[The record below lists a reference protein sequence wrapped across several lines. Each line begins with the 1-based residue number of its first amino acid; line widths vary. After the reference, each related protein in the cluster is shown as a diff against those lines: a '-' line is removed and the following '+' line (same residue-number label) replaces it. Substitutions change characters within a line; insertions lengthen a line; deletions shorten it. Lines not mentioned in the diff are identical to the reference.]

1 MDSIFHFH
9 RNTSLPINGL
19 VDFLNDRDLYTG
31 NYGSFNDETAAIA
44 RRSLYYS
51 NGNKKMPTNSGMM
64 TAGFAKAL
72 NRALQVHTWPMC
84 GDGYGYNNTADID
97 NQTCVAAYTVSS
109 TYNSQKIGFGT
120 RLSILYKFS
129 SNKFFLGDEKGNA
142 KSLAD
147 VQKTLK
153 VYSEPFLFCMWGYY
167 MQDKEFHDTFNKLL
181 VYYKRIIAKTST
193 PSVNKND
200 VDAAKK
206 CACKLADI
214 AYFMSTKDKVANSKL
229 ESRVIPNPTV
239 NSVGGLYDTLVATD
253 AAAPTAF
260 IGNISPFK
268 DSRGKDMAV
277 SEPEPES
284 EKPKTA
290 ADLEKAFLLNKKR
303 VLTDT
308 EKALLIVPDSH
319 IPGVE
324 AYSLCKHIQKSSKTP
339 RPIRNILL
347 RGEAGTGKTETA
359 KDIALGLGLPYVFV
373 TCSSDTEIYDLLGQ
387 MMPNKPNET
396 PMSIDE
402 YQNAYGDLDLNAL
415 PTATDI
421 SNDPEMAYKAITGKK
436 KRDATEADCL
446 AAIIQRAMAG
456 GADSGANG
464 FHYVESPLI
473 QAIRNGWVCEI
484 QEPTVIAKPGV
495 LVGLNGLL
503 DSTSAV
509 NLPTGETIRRHPDA
523 VIIAT
528 TNISYEGCRDM
539 NQSVLSRFQI
549 KMDIHAPADTILAE
563 RLRSMTGCPES
574 VKVPQILKAYHA
586 VLNTLKT
593 LYLTDGSVDLRTL
606 ADWISSYMITGSY
619 MESAEM
625 TIIPSATADEEGIN
639 KVREVIR
646 KLV

>member
-1 MDSIFHFH
+1 MDCIFHFH

-51 NGNKKMPTNSGMM
+51 NGNNKMPTNSGMM

-181 VYYKRIIAKTST
+181 VFYKRIIAKTST

-456 GADSGANG
+456 GADS
-464 FHYVESPLI
+464 
-473 QAIRNGWVCEI
+473 
-484 QEPTVIAKPGV
+484 
-495 LVGLNGLL
+495 
-503 DSTSAV
+503 
-509 NLPTGETIRRHPDA
+509 
-523 VIIAT
+523 
-528 TNISYEGCRDM
+528 
-539 NQSVLSRFQI
+539 
-549 KMDIHAPADTILAE
+549 
-563 RLRSMTGCPES
+563 
-574 VKVPQILKAYHA
+574 
-586 VLNTLKT
+586 
-593 LYLTDGSVDLRTL
+593 
-606 ADWISSYMITGSY
+606 
-619 MESAEM
+619 
-625 TIIPSATADEEGIN
+625 
-639 KVREVIR
+639 
-646 KLV
+646 

>member
-181 VYYKRIIAKTST
+181 VFYKRIIAKTST

>member
-1 MDSIFHFH
+1 MDCIFHFH

-109 TYNSQKIGFGT
+109 TYNSQRIGFGT

-181 VYYKRIIAKTST
+181 VFYKRIIAKTST

-436 KRDATEADCL
+436 KRDATETDCL
-446 AAIIQRAMAG
+446 AAIIQRAAAG

-549 KMDIHAPADTILAE
+549 KMDIHAPEDTILAE
-563 RLRSMTGCPES
+563 RLRSMTGCPKS
-574 VKVPQILKAYHA
+574 VRVPQILKAYHA

>member
-1 MDSIFHFH
+1 MDCIFHFH

-51 NGNKKMPTNSGMM
+51 NGNNKMPTNSGMM

-181 VYYKRIIAKTST
+181 VFYKRIIAKTST

-446 AAIIQRAMAG
+446 AAIIQRATAG

-549 KMDIHAPADTILAE
+549 KMDIHAPEDTIFAE
-563 RLRSMTGCPES
+563 RLRSMTGCPKS
-574 VKVPQILKAYHA
+574 VRVPQILKAYHA

>member
-1 MDSIFHFH
+1 MDCIFHFH

-181 VYYKRIIAKTST
+181 VFYKRIIAKAST

-214 AYFMSTKDKVANSKL
+214 AYFMSTRDKVANSKL

-277 SEPEPES
+277 SEPVPES

-446 AAIIQRAMAG
+446 AAIIQRAAAG

-549 KMDIHAPADTILAE
+549 KMDIHAPEDTILAE
-563 RLRSMTGCPES
+563 RLRSMTGCPKS

>member
-1 MDSIFHFH
+1 MDCIFHFH

-51 NGNKKMPTNSGMM
+51 NGNKKMSTNSGMM

-181 VYYKRIIAKTST
+181 VFYKRIIAKTST

-214 AYFMSTKDKVANSKL
+214 AYFMSTRDKVANSKL

-446 AAIIQRAMAG
+446 AAIIQRAVAG

-549 KMDIHAPADTILAE
+549 KMDIHAPEDTILAE
-563 RLRSMTGCPES
+563 RLRSMTGCPKS
-574 VKVPQILKAYHA
+574 VRVPQILKAYHA

>member
-1 MDSIFHFH
+1 MDCIFHFH

-51 NGNKKMPTNSGMM
+51 NGNNKMPTNSGMM

-181 VYYKRIIAKTST
+181 VFYKRIIAKTST

-446 AAIIQRAMAG
+446 AAIIQRAAAG
-456 GADSGANG
+456 SADSGANG

-563 RLRSMTGCPES
+563 RLRSMTGCPKS

>member
-1 MDSIFHFH
+1 MDCIFHFH

-181 VYYKRIIAKTST
+181 VFYKRIIAKAST
-193 PSVNKND
+193 PSVNEND

-206 CACKLADI
+206 CACKLVDI
-214 AYFMSTKDKVANSKL
+214 AYFMSTRDKVANSKL

-549 KMDIHAPADTILAE
+549 KMDIHAPEDTILAE
-563 RLRSMTGCPES
+563 RLRSMTGCPKS
-574 VKVPQILKAYHA
+574 VRVPQILKAYHA

>member
-1 MDSIFHFH
+1 MDCIFHFH

-51 NGNKKMPTNSGMM
+51 NGNNKMPTNSGMM

-181 VYYKRIIAKTST
+181 VFYKRIIAKAST

-277 SEPEPES
+277 SEPEPEP

-549 KMDIHAPADTILAE
+549 KMDIHAPEDTILAE
-563 RLRSMTGCPES
+563 RLRSMTGCPKS
-574 VKVPQILKAYHA
+574 VRVPQILKAYHA

>member
-1 MDSIFHFH
+1 MDCIFHFH

-181 VYYKRIIAKTST
+181 VFYKRIIAKAST

-214 AYFMSTKDKVANSKL
+214 AYFMSTRDKVANSKL

-253 AAAPTAF
+253 AAAPTFF

-277 SEPEPES
+277 SEPVPES

-387 MMPNKPNET
+387 MIPNKPNET

-446 AAIIQRAMAG
+446 AAIIQRAAAG

-549 KMDIHAPADTILAE
+549 KMDIHAPEDTILAE
-563 RLRSMTGCPES
+563 RLRSMTGCPKS
-574 VKVPQILKAYHA
+574 VRVPQILKAYHA

>member
-1 MDSIFHFH
+1 MDCIFHFH

-181 VYYKRIIAKTST
+181 VFYKRIISKAST

-214 AYFMSTKDKVANSKL
+214 AYFMSTRDKVANSKL

-446 AAIIQRAMAG
+446 AAIIQRAAAG

-563 RLRSMTGCPES
+563 RLRSMTGCPKS

>member
-51 NGNKKMPTNSGMM
+51 NGNNKMPTNSGMM

-229 ESRVIPNPTV
+229 ESRVISNPTV

>member
-1 MDSIFHFH
+1 MDCIFHFH
-9 RNTSLPINGL
+9 RNISLPINGL

-51 NGNKKMPTNSGMM
+51 NGNNKMPTNSGMM

-120 RLSILYKFS
+120 RLSIFYKFS
-129 SNKFFLGDEKGNA
+129 LNKFFLGDEKGNA

-181 VYYKRIIAKTST
+181 VFYKRIIAKTST

-229 ESRVIPNPTV
+229 ESRVISNPTV
-239 NSVGGLYDTLVATD
+239 NSVGGLYYTLVATD

-549 KMDIHAPADTILAE
+549 KMDIHAPEDTILAE
-563 RLRSMTGCPES
+563 RLRSMTGCPKS
-574 VKVPQILKAYHA
+574 VRVPQILKAYHA

>member
-1 MDSIFHFH
+1 MDCIFHFH

-51 NGNKKMPTNSGMM
+51 NGNNKMPTNSGMM

-181 VYYKRIIAKTST
+181 VFYKRIIAKTST

-509 NLPTGETIRRHPDA
+509 NLPIGETIRRHPDA

-549 KMDIHAPADTILAE
+549 KMDIHAPEDTILAE
-563 RLRSMTGCPES
+563 RLRSMTGCPKS
-574 VKVPQILKAYHA
+574 VRVPQILKAYHA

>member
-1 MDSIFHFH
+1 MDCIFHFH

-181 VYYKRIIAKTST
+181 VFYKRIIAKAST

-214 AYFMSTKDKVANSKL
+214 AYFMSTRDKVANSKL
-229 ESRVIPNPTV
+229 ESRVISNPTV

-253 AAAPTAF
+253 AATPTAF

-446 AAIIQRAMAG
+446 AAIIQRATAG

-549 KMDIHAPADTILAE
+549 KMDIHAPEDTILAE
-563 RLRSMTGCPES
+563 RLRSMTGCPKS
-574 VKVPQILKAYHA
+574 VRVPRILKAYHA

>member
-1 MDSIFHFH
+1 MDCIFHFH

-51 NGNKKMPTNSGMM
+51 NGNNKMPTNSGMM

-181 VYYKRIIAKTST
+181 VFYKRIIAKTST

-503 DSTSAV
+503 DSTSTV

-563 RLRSMTGCPES
+563 RLRSMTGCPKS

>member
-1 MDSIFHFH
+1 MDCIFHFH

-51 NGNKKMPTNSGMM
+51 NGNNKMPTNSGMM

-181 VYYKRIIAKTST
+181 VFYKRIIAKTST

-229 ESRVIPNPTV
+229 ESRVIPNPTI
-239 NSVGGLYDTLVATD
+239 NSVGGLYDTLVSTD

-446 AAIIQRAMAG
+446 AAIIQRATAG

-549 KMDIHAPADTILAE
+549 KMDIHAPEDTILAE
-563 RLRSMTGCPES
+563 RLRSMTGCPKS
-574 VKVPQILKAYHA
+574 VRVPQILKAYHA

>member
-51 NGNKKMPTNSGMM
+51 NGNNKMPTNSGMM

-549 KMDIHAPADTILAE
+549 KMDIHTPEDTILAE
-563 RLRSMTGCPES
+563 RLRSMTGCPKS

>member
-1 MDSIFHFH
+1 MDCIFHFH

-120 RLSILYKFS
+120 RLSILYKVS

-181 VYYKRIIAKTST
+181 VFYKRIIAKAST

-200 VDAAKK
+200 MDAAKK

-214 AYFMSTKDKVANSKL
+214 AYFMSTRDKVANSKL

-446 AAIIQRAMAG
+446 AAIIQRAAAG

-549 KMDIHAPADTILAE
+549 KMDIHAPEDTILAE
-563 RLRSMTGCPES
+563 RLRSMTGCPKS

>member
-1 MDSIFHFH
+1 MDCIFHFH

-109 TYNSQKIGFGT
+109 TYNSQRIGFGT

-181 VYYKRIIAKTST
+181 VFYKRIIAKTST

-436 KRDATEADCL
+436 KRDVTEADCL

-549 KMDIHAPADTILAE
+549 KMDIHAPEDTILAE
-563 RLRSMTGCPES
+563 RLRSMTGCPKS
-574 VKVPQILKAYHA
+574 VRVPQILKAYHA

>member
-1 MDSIFHFH
+1 MDCIFHFH

-51 NGNKKMPTNSGMM
+51 NGNNKMPTNSGMM

-181 VYYKRIIAKTST
+181 VFYKRIIAKTST

-339 RPIRNILL
+339 RPISNILL

-549 KMDIHAPADTILAE
+549 KMDIHAPEDTILAE
-563 RLRSMTGCPES
+563 RLRSMTGCPKS
-574 VKVPQILKAYHA
+574 VRVSQILKAYHA

>member
-1 MDSIFHFH
+1 MDCIFHFH

-181 VYYKRIIAKTST
+181 VFYKRIIAKAST

-214 AYFMSTKDKVANSKL
+214 AYFMSTRDKVANSKL

-446 AAIIQRAMAG
+446 AAIIQRATAG

-549 KMDIHAPADTILAE
+549 KMDIHAPEDAILAE
-563 RLRSMTGCPES
+563 RLRSMTGCPKS
-574 VKVPQILKAYHA
+574 VRVPQILKAYHA

>member
-1 MDSIFHFH
+1 MDCIFHFH

-181 VYYKRIIAKTST
+181 VFYKRIIAKAST

-214 AYFMSTKDKVANSKL
+214 AYFMSTRDKVANSKL

-347 RGEAGTGKTETA
+347 RGEASTGKTETA

-446 AAIIQRAMAG
+446 AAIIQRAAAG

-473 QAIRNGWVCEI
+473 
-484 QEPTVIAKPGV
+484 
-495 LVGLNGLL
+495 
-503 DSTSAV
+503 
-509 NLPTGETIRRHPDA
+509 
-523 VIIAT
+523 
-528 TNISYEGCRDM
+528 
-539 NQSVLSRFQI
+539 LSL
-549 KMDIHAPADTILAE
+549 IHI
-563 RLRSMTGCPES
+563 
-574 VKVPQILKAYHA
+574 
-586 VLNTLKT
+586 
-593 LYLTDGSVDLRTL
+593 
-606 ADWISSYMITGSY
+606 
-619 MESAEM
+619 
-625 TIIPSATADEEGIN
+625 
-639 KVREVIR
+639 
-646 KLV
+646 

>member
-31 NYGSFNDETAAIA
+31 NYGSFNDETAAIE

-51 NGNKKMPTNSGMM
+51 NGNRKMPTNSGMM

-181 VYYKRIIAKTST
+181 VFYKRIVAKTST
-193 PSVNKND
+193 PSENKND
-200 VDAAKK
+200 VDVAKK

-421 SNDPEMAYKAITGKK
+421 SNDPEMAYKAITGKG

-446 AAIIQRAMAG
+446 SAIIQRAAAG
-456 GADSGANG
+456 NVNSGANG

-549 KMDIHAPADTILAE
+549 KMDIHAPEDTILAE
-563 RLRSMTGCPES
+563 RLRSMTGCPKS
-574 VKVPQILKAYHA
+574 VRIPQILKAYHA

>member
-1 MDSIFHFH
+1 MDCIFHFH

-51 NGNKKMPTNSGMM
+51 NGNNKMPTNSGMM

-181 VYYKRIIAKTST
+181 VFYKRIIAKTST

-456 GADSGANG
+456 GTDSGANG

-549 KMDIHAPADTILAE
+549 KMDIHAPEDTILAE
-563 RLRSMTGCPES
+563 RLRSMTGCPKS
-574 VKVPQILKAYHA
+574 VRVSQILKAYHA

>member
-1 MDSIFHFH
+1 MDCIFHFH

-181 VYYKRIIAKTST
+181 VFYKRIIAKAST

-214 AYFMSTKDKVANSKL
+214 AYFMSTRDKVANSKL

-253 AAAPTAF
+253 AAAPTFF

-308 EKALLIVPDSH
+308 EKALLIIPDSH

-436 KRDATEADCL
+436 KRDATEVDCL
-446 AAIIQRAMAG
+446 AAIIQHAAAG
-456 GADSGANG
+456 SMNSGANG

-549 KMDIHAPADTILAE
+549 KMDIHAPVDTILAE
-563 RLRSMTGCPES
+563 RLRSMTGCPKS

>member
-1 MDSIFHFH
+1 MDCIFHFH

-181 VYYKRIIAKTST
+181 VFYKRIIAKAST

-214 AYFMSTKDKVANSKL
+214 AYFMSTRDKVANSKL
-229 ESRVIPNPTV
+229 ESRAIPNPTV

-446 AAIIQRAMAG
+446 AAIIQRAAAG

-549 KMDIHAPADTILAE
+549 KMDIHAPEDTILAE
-563 RLRSMTGCPES
+563 RLRSMTGCPKS

>member
-1 MDSIFHFH
+1 MDCIFHFH

-51 NGNKKMPTNSGMM
+51 NGNNKMPTNSGMM

-181 VYYKRIIAKTST
+181 VFYKRIIAKTST

-549 KMDIHAPADTILAE
+549 KMDIHAPEDTILAE
-563 RLRSMTGCPES
+563 RLRSMTGCPKS
-574 VKVPQILKAYHA
+574 VRVSQILKAYHA
-586 VLNTLKT
+586 VQNTLKT

>member
-1 MDSIFHFH
+1 MDCIFHFH

-31 NYGSFNDETAAIA
+31 NYGSFNDETASIE
-44 RRSLYYS
+44 RRSLFYS

-181 VYYKRIIAKTST
+181 VFYKRIVAKAST

-200 VDAAKK
+200 VDVAKK

-229 ESRVIPNPTV
+229 ESRVIPNPTI

-260 IGNISPFK
+260 IGDISPFK

-421 SNDPEMAYKAITGKK
+421 SNDPEMAYKAITGKE

-446 AAIIQRAMAG
+446 AAIIQRAAAG
-456 GADSGANG
+456 NVNSGANG

-549 KMDIHAPADTILAE
+549 KMDIHAPEDTILAE
-563 RLRSMTGCPES
+563 RLRSMTGCPKS
-574 VKVPQILKAYHA
+574 VRVPQILKAYHA

>member
-1 MDSIFHFH
+1 MDCIFHFH

-181 VYYKRIIAKTST
+181 VFYKRIIAKAST

-214 AYFMSTKDKVANSKL
+214 AYFMSTRDKVANSKL

-446 AAIIQRAMAG
+446 AAIIQRAAAG

-563 RLRSMTGCPES
+563 RLRSMTGCPKR

>member
-1 MDSIFHFH
+1 MDCIFHFH

-181 VYYKRIIAKTST
+181 VFYKRIIAKAST

-214 AYFMSTKDKVANSKL
+214 AYFMSTRDKVANSKL

-446 AAIIQRAMAG
+446 AAIIQRATAG

-484 QEPTVIAKPGV
+484 QEPTIIAKPGV

-563 RLRSMTGCPES
+563 RLRSMTGCPKS

>member
-1 MDSIFHFH
+1 MDCIFHFH

-51 NGNKKMPTNSGMM
+51 NGNNKMPTNSGMM

-181 VYYKRIIAKTST
+181 VFYKRIIAKTST

-456 GADSGANG
+456 GADSGAHG

-549 KMDIHAPADTILAE
+549 KMDIHAPEDTILAE
-563 RLRSMTGCPES
+563 RLRSMTGCPKS
-574 VKVPQILKAYHA
+574 VRVPQILKAYHA

>member
-1 MDSIFHFH
+1 MDCIFHFH

-51 NGNKKMPTNSGMM
+51 NGNNKMPTNSGMM

-181 VYYKRIIAKTST
+181 VFYKRIIAKTST

-549 KMDIHAPADTILAE
+549 KMDIHAPEDTILAE
-563 RLRSMTGCPES
+563 RLRSMTGCPKS
-574 VKVPQILKAYHA
+574 VRVSQILKAYHA

>member
-1 MDSIFHFH
+1 MDCIFHFH

-181 VYYKRIIAKTST
+181 VFYKRIIAKAST

-446 AAIIQRAMAG
+446 AAIIQRATAG
-456 GADSGANG
+456 GTDSGANG

-549 KMDIHAPADTILAE
+549 KMDIHAPEDTILAE
-563 RLRSMTGCPES
+563 RLRSMTGCPKS
-574 VKVPQILKAYHA
+574 VRVPQILKAYHA

>member
-1 MDSIFHFH
+1 MDCIFHFH

-181 VYYKRIIAKTST
+181 VFYKRIIAKAST

-214 AYFMSTKDKVANSKL
+214 AYFMSTRDKVANSKL

-308 EKALLIVPDSH
+308 EKALLIIPDSH

-324 AYSLCKHIQKSSKTP
+324 AYSLCKHIQKSSKTL

-396 PMSIDE
+396 P
-402 YQNAYGDLDLNAL
+402 
-415 PTATDI
+415 
-421 SNDPEMAYKAITGKK
+421 
-436 KRDATEADCL
+436 
-446 AAIIQRAMAG
+446 
-456 GADSGANG
+456 
-464 FHYVESPLI
+464 
-473 QAIRNGWVCEI
+473 
-484 QEPTVIAKPGV
+484 
-495 LVGLNGLL
+495 
-503 DSTSAV
+503 
-509 NLPTGETIRRHPDA
+509 
-523 VIIAT
+523 
-528 TNISYEGCRDM
+528 
-539 NQSVLSRFQI
+539 
-549 KMDIHAPADTILAE
+549 
-563 RLRSMTGCPES
+563 
-574 VKVPQILKAYHA
+574 
-586 VLNTLKT
+586 
-593 LYLTDGSVDLRTL
+593 
-606 ADWISSYMITGSY
+606 
-619 MESAEM
+619 
-625 TIIPSATADEEGIN
+625 
-639 KVREVIR
+639 
-646 KLV
+646 

>member
-1 MDSIFHFH
+1 MDCIFHFH

-120 RLSILYKFS
+120 RLSILYTFS

-181 VYYKRIIAKTST
+181 VFYKRIIAKTST

-456 GADSGANG
+456 GVDSGANG

-549 KMDIHAPADTILAE
+549 KMDIHAPEDTILAE
-563 RLRSMTGCPES
+563 RLRSMTGCPKS
-574 VKVPQILKAYHA
+574 VRVPQILKAYHA

>member
-51 NGNKKMPTNSGMM
+51 NGNNKMPTNSGMM

-229 ESRVIPNPTV
+229 EFRVIPNPTV

-549 KMDIHAPADTILAE
+549 KMDIHTPEDTILAE
-563 RLRSMTGCPES
+563 RLRSMTGCPKS